1 MRPTRRIRGTN
12 IPQKHFG
19 DDDYCRRYFSTW
31 GLFVVLLSLSYFL
44 KLSSP
49 SLRNLVHNCI
59 EFLIKPEETRR
70 TQRLRVGLDASAATA
85 RLTSSASL
93 KPTVSHLLCPSPP
106 FCASRPRKSLRLFYL
121 LCHTP
126 FRSAWPASLATASRC
141 RPRLVLVWVVH
152 SHASEVPSSPCL
164 WWPPWRM
171 TSRNSSSGLRHR
183 SSYGVSYVRVCFANF
198 RYPSW
203 WTMAHTKEART
214 LPQVIL
220 ESSLRAG
227 LSA

>member
-1 MRPTRRIRGTN
+1 M
-12 IPQKHFG
+12 
-19 DDDYCRRYFSTW
+19 
-31 GLFVVLLSLSYFL
+31 
-44 KLSSP
+44 
-49 SLRNLVHNCI
+49 HNCI

-70 TQRLRVGLDASAATA
+70 TQRLRVGLDASAATT

-93 KPTVSHLLCPSPP
+93 KPTVSHLLYPSPP
-106 FCASRPRKSLRLFYL
+106 FCASCPRKSLRLFYL

-164 WWPPWRM
+164 WWPTWRM

-203 WTMAHTKEART
+203 WTMAHTNEART

>member
-1 MRPTRRIRGTN
+1 MHHKSVRDSL
-12 IPQKHFG
+12 G
-19 DDDYCRRYFSTW
+19 DLAMQTSVCLHYKTVRYGSNEYT
-31 GLFVVLLSLSYFL
+31 GSREQHQRL
-44 KLSSP
+44 P
-49 SLRNLVHNCI
+49 S
-59 EFLIKPEETRR
+59 IKPEETRR
-70 TQRLRVGLDASAATA
+70 TQRLRVGLDASAATT

-93 KPTVSHLLCPSPP
+93 KPTVSHLLYPSPP

-164 WWPPWRM
+164 WWPTWRM

-203 WTMAHTKEART
+203 WTMAHTNEART